1 MFWQLSLREKDR
13 HKSAFMTPQGLFEF
27 TRVPMGMKGSAAACQ
42 RIMNA
47 VLHGLSWK
55 IALVYIDDIIVFS
68 KSFDDHLD
76 DVDRVCTRLT
86 QAGVTLNIK
95 KCSFFQREIRYLG
108 RVISGKGI
116 KANPEKISAILDLAK
131 PIQRR

>member
-1 MFWQLSLREKDR
+1 MEDMFDTLGGNQYFTSFDATTMFWQLPLREKDR

-68 KSFDDHLD
+68 KSFDDHLA
-76 DVDRVCTRLT
+76 DVDQVCKRLT

-95 KCSFFQREIRYLG
+95 KINVRSSKRKYTT
-108 RVISGKGI
+108 SGT
-116 KANPEKISAILDLAK
+116 
-131 PIQRR
+131 